1 MYIFINLCITTRWL
15 GIFAMQTADEVFN
28 FEELMC
34 HVEADRSAVVHMSL
48 SLPNNNPALK
58 TQRRHSEYSST
69 FRMHTI
75 LSEQTALLYRI

>member
-34 HVEADRSAVVHMSL
+34 HVEADRSSCHRNQNISGGHVFI
-48 SLPNNNPALK
+48 
-58 TQRRHSEYSST
+58 SS
-69 FRMHTI
+69 
-75 LSEQTALLYRI
+75 